1 MGADLIPLELQS
13 THKTGGVYPD
23 VGALWNRLRCLA
35 PLPTIAPE
43 SAGLCAWK
51 AGSIVSGSLMN
62 QRSGLVARLL
72 TCRTAPCNRGLF
84 GICFMAVMYRA
95 SSDAPV
101 LQVTGLPTRVWPPLI
116 VNQNIDTESPL
127 ANLSETLAS
136 ANVMVNDLA
145 FDLEGS
151 RRHFLLGIQQL
162 IELGTLLA
170 NRALDNVE
178 TR

>member
-1 MGADLIPLELQS
+1 MFKVTPNPPNTGPASPRKETKSQKHNEVTDRVLDHYLNPKPEKTEADP
-13 THKTGGVYPD
+13 
-23 VGALWNRLRCLA
+23 A
-35 PLPTIAPE
+35 P
-43 SAGLCAWK
+43 G
-51 AGSIVSGSLMN
+51 
-62 QRSGLVARLL
+62 Q
-72 TCRTAPCNRGLF
+72 LF
-84 GICFMAVMYRA
+84 
-95 SSDAPV
+95 
-101 LQVTGLPTRVWPPLI
+101 I
-116 VNQNIDTESPL
+116 VNQNIDTESLL